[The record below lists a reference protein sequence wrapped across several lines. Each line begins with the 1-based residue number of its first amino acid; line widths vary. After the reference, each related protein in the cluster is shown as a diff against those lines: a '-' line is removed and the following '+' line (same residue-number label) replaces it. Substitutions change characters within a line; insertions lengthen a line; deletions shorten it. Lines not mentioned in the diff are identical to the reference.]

1 MQNGNDRQI
10 HLMSHKSL
18 NHYHL
23 FNYCNLWQSFY
34 LLHLLPSDH
43 VIVSVRTKTSFL
55 GSLLLYLIWLQGLW
69 LMQISIAHF
78 CFLFWWNPRQISKSN
93 FHMSTNACSFLTQPM
108 PGSMGNNGM
117 LEHPFSPPA
126 SVSIFFTLHFM
137 LTRYFVWFSTSR
149 LPPPTPP
156 PTASSVHVLSKT
168 WPLMSL
174 LFPHPEWA
182 FIISPPLPELQLL
195 YTFTTLNWLRP
206 FHPHATGGVARPF
219 FCNLPS
225 CPPSPRWPHFHV
237 PLG

>member
-1 MQNGNDRQI
+1 MQNGDDRQI

-78 CFLFWWNPRQISKSN
+78 CFLLWRNPRQISKSN
-93 FHMSTNACSFLTQPM
+93 FHMSTNARSFLTQPT

-117 LEHPFSPPA
+117 AGAPFLS
-126 SVSIFFTLHFM
+126 
-137 LTRYFVWFSTSR
+137 TRLSFYF
-149 LPPPTPP
+149 
-156 PTASSVHVLSKT
+156 
-168 WPLMSL
+168 
-174 LFPHPEWA
+174 
-182 FIISPPLPELQLL
+182 
-195 YTFTTLNWLRP
+195 
-206 FHPHATGGVARPF
+206 FHPSFYAHTLFGLILHQPAASLHSTTHRLICPRP
-219 FCNLPS
+219 L
-225 CPPSPRWPHFHV
+225 
-237 PLG
+237 

>member
-1 MQNGNDRQI
+1 MQNGDDRQI

-34 LLHLLPSDH
+34 LLHLLPSDR

-78 CFLFWWNPRQISKSN
+78 CFLLCRNPRQISKSN

-137 LTRYFVWFSTSR
+137 LTRYFVSFSTSR

-156 PTASSVHVLSKT
+156 PTASSVHVLSKNLT
-168 WPLMSL
+168 FNVS
-174 LFPHPEWA
+174 
-182 FIISPPLPELQLL
+182 PLPTPRMGFHHLTSTPWTSAAVYLYDFKLAASFSSSRHGRRGTAFLL
-195 YTFTTLNWLRP
+195 
-206 FHPHATGGVARPF
+206 
-219 FCNLPS
+219 
-225 CPPSPRWPHFHV
+225 
-237 PLG
+237 